1 VAATLE
7 LELEPTGSR
16 RAALESALRRAI
28 RDRRLTQGTR
38 LPSTRVLAHDLG
50 VARGT
55 VVEAYAQLEAEGY
68 LDIRR
73 GAGTWVGDVAAAAPT
88 ATSRLWPAPREHRVS
103 FNPGLPD
110 LTAFPRSAWI
120 GALRRGLRATPAASL
135 GYGDPRGRPELR
147 EALTE
152 YLARSRGAVADP
164 ELLVVCA
171 GFVHGLSLLARVL
184 HSRGVRRVAMEDP
197 CLAWHRDV
205 VAAAGPS
212 VVPLPVDR
220 LGART
225 DLLVETQAGAVV
237 LTPAHQFPLGA
248 LLHPARRTAAL
259 SWARATGGLVI
270 EDDYDAE
277 LRYDRPPVGALQALG
292 ADHVAFAGTASKT
305 LAPGL
310 RLGWLLLPE
319 HLLRDVVR
327 LRRTED
333 VHVPAPDQIAFAE
346 LLRSGAFE
354 RHVRQLR
361 ARYRARR
368 DRLVAI
374 LDERASAVRPV
385 GISAGLRVL
394 LELPPGGPSE
404 SELVDRAARQSVELF
419 PVGPCYHG
427 GQQGPD
433 GLVVGYA
440 ALPEHA
446 FASGLATLCELLSG
460 RTPAGGP

>member
-1 VAATLE
+1 LATLE

-16 RAALESALRRAI
+16 RAALEAALRRAI
-28 RDRRLTQGTR
+28 HDRRLTHGTR

-73 GAGTWVGDVAAAAPT
+73 GAGTWVGDVAAAAPS
-88 ATSRLWPAPREHRVS
+88 ATSRLWPAPREFRLS

-120 GALRRGLRATPAASL
+120 RALRRGLHDAPAASL

-147 EALTE
+147 EALAE
-152 YLARSRGAVADP
+152 YLARSRGAIADP
-164 ELLVVCA
+164 ELVVVCA

-184 HSRGVRRVAMEDP
+184 HARGVRRVAMEDP

-205 VAAAGPS
+205 VAAAGPT

-225 DLLVETQAGAVV
+225 DLLAGTQAGAAV
-237 LTPAHQFPLGA
+237 LGPAHQFPLGA
-248 LLHPARRTAAL
+248 LLQPARRTAAL
-259 SWARATGGLVI
+259 AWARATGGLVI

-292 ADHVAFAGTASKT
+292 ADHVAYVGTASKT

-319 HLLRDVVR
+319 RLLREVVR

-333 VHVPAPDQIAFAE
+333 VHVPALDQIAFAE
-346 LLRSGAFE
+346 LLRSGTFE
-354 RHVRQLR
+354 RHVRRLR

-368 DRLVAI
+368 DRLVA
-374 LDERASAVRPV
+374 LLAERAPAVRPV

-394 LELPPGGPSE
+394 LELPAGGPSE
-404 SELVDRAARQSVELF
+404 AELIERAARQGVELF

-427 GQQGPD
+427 GHEGPD

-446 FASGLATLCELLSG
+446 FEAGLAALAALLSQ
-460 RTPAGGP
+460 RDP